1 MKQTLALAWCLT
13 SSLIIIRKSD
23 EKTWRNISSRN
34 DVGVARQ
41 CETMLNEKD
50 VSITMKYESNSS
62 QRLEHSEHC
71 KLCTLWHVPTLAIV
85 LMSAAAAASCFPCLE
100 GIFVSTSARVFHV
113 ARDFFMFFV
122 HSLLWW
128 RNIMENM
135 LPQFIYNNSK
145 WTLRTIFYLSKCFA
159 LDSNIKLSFEVF
171 MNFLSQTE
179 SSPCIE
185 PHPRHG
191 VVWLKSFSP
200 PSSNVIWLMLA

>member
-1 MKQTLALAWCLT
+1 MWSTWNMKISLKQMIQGPQKFRVEDVVRVESEHSFDLFRREICPSVELNLYGNLRPLRFCEAKTLALAWCLT

-41 CETMLNEKD
+41 CERMLNEKD

-113 ARDFFMFFV
+113 ARDFFYVLSTFPALMTKHYGKYV
-122 HSLLWW
+122 TA
-128 RNIMENM
+128 
-135 LPQFIYNNSK
+135 IY
-145 WTLRTIFYLSKCFA
+145 L
-159 LDSNIKLSFEVF
+159 
-171 MNFLSQTE
+171 Q
-179 SSPCIE
+179 
-185 PHPRHG
+185 
-191 VVWLKSFSP
+191 
-200 PSSNVIWLMLA
+200 

>member
-41 CETMLNEKD
+41 CERMLNEKD

-113 ARDFFMFFV
+113 ARDFFYVLSTFPALMTKRKICY
-122 HSLLWW
+122 
-128 RNIMENM
+128 RNLFTITLEVNFTDDFLFIQM
-135 LPQFIYNNSK
+135 LCSRFEYQIEFWS
-145 WTLRTIFYLSKCFA
+145 FYELSKPNRELSLHRITSPARGRLIEKFFA
-159 LDSNIKLSFEVF
+159 SLE
-171 MNFLSQTE
+171 
-179 SSPCIE
+179 
-185 PHPRHG
+185 
-191 VVWLKSFSP
+191 
-200 PSSNVIWLMLA
+200 